1 MKSKKHLGLV
11 SAVMGVC
18 LAVTSFTA
26 VTAFADDTQ
35 TTDTNVYT
43 VKTENYDRVYFAN
56 PIDYFTATDSEG
68 KEIDFDASKITG
80 IKVFQNGN
88 EVDAEN
94 YVYDTSAKTIY
105 FKSTGDFTLKV
116 SFAGQTDKEVPVK
129 VLGDGEATL
138 SYKKGID
145 VAGFEEAIQKQ
156 IDALDKD
163 TTEYA
168 IPTSFKEGEDPVP
181 VFWDFIESN
190 VYSKE
195 HLVAKVYSAT
205 GSGSFSAV
213 SSSWDDDLAKI
224 KLNSSAT
231 YFFYVEVQDPDGNT
245 IAKESEYIQKIDGWY
260 DGKETEDESDDEL
273 IIPIFRFDYVKDS
286 SLNLEISGG
295 GSKGVKGIVGQQYTS
310 IKVTTNATQN
320 DVVLWYRANESA
332 EWAKAVAGTDAKFGK
347 LTTSSTSFTPLKK
360 GQFKI
365 TVSAKGGE
373 DGFEAKSVESEI
385 VTVSKVLKQQKLV
398 NDKFVKFLKNNLL
411 SVIFLGI
418 ALLCLVGIIV
428 LAFYKPSDDETPK
441 AKKGSVEDKKEVTD
455 ADETSDVED
464 AEEDTETE
472 ETEEVTEEAIETET
486 TEETDEAT
494 ETAEEVPA
502 PAEEVAP
509 VEETPV
515 VETAPVEETPAPA
528 DGNPTSTDEEPKND

>member
-43 VKTENYDRVYFAN
+43 VKTDNFDRVYFAN

-80 IKVFQNGN
+80 IKVFQNGS

-116 SFAGQTDKEVPVK
+116 SFAGQEDKEVSVK
-129 VLGDGEATL
+129 VLGDGESTL
-138 SYKKGID
+138 SYKTGID
-145 VAGFEEAIQKQ
+145 VASFETKIQEEV
-156 IDALDKD
+156 DALDKD
-163 TTEYA
+163 DTDYA
-168 IPTSFKEGEDPVP
+168 IPTS
-181 VFWDFIESN
+181 FWDFIESN

-260 DGKETEDESDDEL
+260 DGKETDDETDDEL
-273 IIPIFRFDYVKDS
+273 IIPIFRFDFVKDS

-310 IKVTTNATQN
+310 IKITSNATQN

-365 TVSAKGGE
+365 TVNAKGGE

-464 AEEDTETE
+464 AEEETETE
-472 ETEEVTEEAIETET
+472 ETAETETVEETEEATE
-486 TEETDEAT
+486 T
-494 ETAEEVPA
+494 ETAEETEEA
-502 PAEEVAP
+502 TETAEEVAP

-515 VETAPVEETPAPA
+515 VENAPVEETPAPA
-528 DGNPTSTDEEPKND
+528 EENPTSTDEEPKNE